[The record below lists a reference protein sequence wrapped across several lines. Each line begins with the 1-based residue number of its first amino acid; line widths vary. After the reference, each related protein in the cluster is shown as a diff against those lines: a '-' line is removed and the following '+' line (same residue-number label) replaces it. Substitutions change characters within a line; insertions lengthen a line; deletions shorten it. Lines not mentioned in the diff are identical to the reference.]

1 MDSKYQYWHWPL
13 IESDPRGRASEIVA
27 PYKHPTL
34 LEIMNRQQTWAHW
47 YQEIK
52 AMPKASLQSLAER
65 DQSSRLQESAIYFL
79 SLKPKD

>member
-1 MDSKYQYWHWPL
+1 M
-13 IESDPRGRASEIVA
+13 IESDPRGRASKIVE